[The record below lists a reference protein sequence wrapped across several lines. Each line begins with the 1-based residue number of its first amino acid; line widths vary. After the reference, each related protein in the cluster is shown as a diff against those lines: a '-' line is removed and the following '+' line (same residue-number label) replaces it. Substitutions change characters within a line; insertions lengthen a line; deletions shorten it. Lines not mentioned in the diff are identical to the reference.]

1 MNRLKLEDIING
13 IKAKIDTLDT
23 NIDIYET
30 GKVETVADGIC
41 NVLGLSDAIYGE
53 VIVFE
58 NKQRGLIVELLE
70 DNVKVAILNSDP
82 KIISGMIAYRTK
94 QILKVKVGPAML
106 GRVVNAFG
114 DPIDGKGDINTDLEQ
129 VVMAESPQ
137 IIDRK
142 KVSEPLY
149 TGVKM
154 IDALIPIGY
163 GQRELILGDRR
174 TGKTTIAIGTILNQK
189 ENYQKGKPVYCVYV
203 FIGKKASDA
212 AKLAKYLEEQDAMKY
227 TTFVIASADDPAVFQ
242 YLAPYVGTAIAEYYR
257 DNGEHALIIYD
268 DLSKHAIAY
277 REISLLLKRFPG
289 REAYPGDI
297 FFLHSSLLE
306 RSACMSDEKG
316 GGSLTALPII
326 ETLEGDI
333 SSYISTNVISITDGQ
348 IFMDKNLFLYGQ
360 RPAINTNIS
369 VSRVGGS
376 AQTQAMRKVSGML
389 KLELAQ
395 YAELK
400 EFSRFLT
407 DIDETTEKALRR
419 GEAVTRILRQG
430 ANQLYSFEDEILVIF
445 GCNLGCFDNYPI
457 DKLQEAEKQFLSQ
470 FRKENFSILDKLIKT
485 KVIDEEIDS
494 TVKKFVKKFKEQSI

>member
-1 MNRLKLEDIING
+1 MNHLNLEEIVSK
-13 IKAKIDTLDT
+13 IKSKIDSM
-23 NIDIYET
+23 DISMDVYET
-30 GKVETVADGIC
+30 GQVETAADGIC
-41 NVLGLSDAIYGE
+41 DILGLSDALYGE
-53 VIVFE
+53 IVIFE
-58 NKQRGLIVELLE
+58 NKQKGLIVELLQ
-70 DNVKVAILNSDP
+70 DSAKVAILHTEP
-82 KIISGMIAYRTK
+82 TVKSGMMVYRTK
-94 QILKVKVGPAML
+94 QILKVKVGTEMV
-106 GRVVNAFG
+106 GRIVNALG
-114 DPIDGKGDINTDLEQ
+114 EPIDHKGEIETNLER

-142 KVSEPLY
+142 KVTQPLY

-174 TGKTTIAIGTILNQK
+174 TGKTTIAIGAILNQK
-189 ENYQKGKPVYCVYV
+189 KHYEEGNPIYCVYV
-203 FIGKKASDA
+203 CIGKKASEA
-212 AKLAKYLEEQDAMKY
+212 VKLAHQLEEKGAMGY
-227 TTFVIASADDPAVFQ
+227 STFVVATADDPAIFQ
-242 YLAPYVGTAIAEYYR
+242 YLAPYIGTTIAEYYR
-257 DNGEHALIIYD
+257 DNGKHALIIYD

-297 FFLHSSLLE
+297 FFIHSSLLE
-306 RSACMSDEKG
+306 RAACMSDAKG

-376 AQTQAMRKVSGML
+376 AQTHAMRKVAGML

-407 DIDETTEKALRR
+407 DIDATTARALRR
-419 GEAVTRILRQG
+419 GETVTRILRQG
-430 ANQLYSFEDEILVIF
+430 ANQLYSFEDAVLVIF
-445 GCNLGCFDNYPI
+445 ACNLGYFDNCNPEHLKE
-457 DKLQEAEKQFLSQ
+457 DEQNFLNK
-470 FRKENFSILDKLIKT
+470 FKKENPQIMEKLISKQS
-485 KVIDEEIDS
+485 IDDEIDS
-494 TVKKFVKKFKEQSI
+494 AVKKFVKKFKEQT

>member
-1 MNRLKLEDIING
+1 MNRLNFEDIVNG
-13 IKAKIDTLDT
+13 IKSKIDSMNT

-30 GKVETVADGIC
+30 GKVETASDGIC
-41 NVLGLSDAIYGE
+41 NILGLSDAIYGE
-53 VIVFE
+53 VVIFE
-58 NKQRGLIVELLE
+58 NKQKGLIVELLE
-70 DNVKVAILNSDP
+70 DSAKIAILDSNPSV
-82 KIISGMIAYRTK
+82 KSGMMVYRTK
-94 QILKVKVGPAML
+94 KILSVKVGPEML
-106 GRVVNAFG
+106 GRTVNAFG
-114 DPIDGKGDINTDLEQ
+114 EPIDGKGEIETSLER
-129 VVMAESPQ
+129 VVMSESPQ

-142 KVSEPLY
+142 KVTQPLY

-189 ENYQKGKPVYCVYV
+189 KHYEEGNPIYCVYV
-203 FIGKKASDA
+203 CIGKKASEA
-212 AKLAKYLEEQDAMKY
+212 AKLVHYLEEQGAMNY
-227 TTFVIASADDPAVFQ
+227 STFVVASADDPAIFQ
-242 YLAPYVGTAIAEYYR
+242 HLAPYVGTAIAEYYR
-257 DNGEHALIIYD
+257 DNGKHALIIYD

-297 FFLHSSLLE
+297 FFVHSSLLE
-306 RSACMSDEKG
+306 RAACMSDEKG
-316 GGSLTALPII
+316 GGSLTAIPII

-407 DIDETTEKALRR
+407 DIDDTTKKALRR
-419 GEAVTRILRQG
+419 GEAVTKILRQG
-430 ANQLYSFEDEILVIF
+430 ASQLYSFEDEVLVIF
-445 GCNLGCFDNYPI
+445 ACNAGYFDHFNP
-457 DKLQEAEKQFLSQ
+457 DHLEEVEKNFLLK
-470 FRKENFSILDKLIKT
+470 FKKEHPEIVEKLIT
-485 KVIDEEIDS
+485 NKVINDEIDN
-494 TVKKFVKKFKEQSI
+494 TIKRFIKKSKEQS